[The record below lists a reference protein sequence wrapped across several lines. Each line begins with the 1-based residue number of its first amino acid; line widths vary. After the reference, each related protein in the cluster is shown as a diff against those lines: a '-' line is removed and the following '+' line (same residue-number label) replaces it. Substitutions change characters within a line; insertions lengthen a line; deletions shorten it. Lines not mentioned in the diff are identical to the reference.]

1 MFLFDLLLTSL
12 SFVSSGVSFW
22 IYMAVSL
29 VILYGL
35 YADDVK
41 ALTKGWGVLV
51 VLAAFTVIAYGNPTL
66 HAWYSENL
74 TVKLLTTLGVYIGGG
89 FIVALINWRFMMSR
103 YKNKAREFKR
113 QFDSSTVLNPE
124 THQHQ
129 YAVAL
134 NNFIYKSFDGLYEPQ
149 RRALRLPKVFKEEKF
164 INGEEI
170 SVVKPKVMPAYIVN
184 WWGMWPF
191 AIFYTA
197 YDPLHSM
204 FKGLY
209 NACAGLF
216 TRLRDSIAGDVTKF

>member
-51 VLAAFTVIAYGNPTL
+51 VLAAFTVFAYGNPTL
-66 HAWYSENL
+66 HVWYSENL
-74 TVKLLTTLGVYIGGG
+74 TVKLLITLGAYVGGG

-113 QFDSSTVLNPE
+113 EYDKTTRLTAA
-124 THQHQ
+124 THQ
-129 YAVAL
+129 YVVEL
-134 NNFIYKSFDGLYEPQ
+134 NDHIYKAFDRIYEAE
-149 RRALRLPKVFKEEKF
+149 RRALRLPKVFVEEKL
-164 INGEEI
+164 INGVGVL
-170 SVVKPKVMPAYIVN
+170 VVKPKVMPAYIVN

-209 NACAGLF
+209 STCAGLF

>member
-1 MFLFDLLLTSL
+1 
-12 SFVSSGVSFW
+12 
-22 IYMAVSL
+22 MALSL
-29 VILYGL
+29 VMLFGL

-41 ALTKGWGVLV
+41 ALTKGWGVLI
-51 VLAAFTVIAYGNPTL
+51 VLAAFAVFAYGNPTL

-74 TVKLLTTLGVYIGGG
+74 TVKLLITLGAYIGGG

-113 QFDSSTVLNPE
+113 KFDKSTGLNAA
-124 THQHQ
+124 THQ
-129 YAVAL
+129 YAVEL
-134 NNFIYKSFDGLYEPQ
+134 NNYIYKSFNGIYEPE
-149 RRALRLPKVFKEEKF
+149 RRDLRLPKVFKESKVV
-164 INGEEI
+164 NGESI
-170 SVVKPKVMPAYIVN
+170 DVVKPRVMPAYIVN

-209 NACAGLF
+209 QACAGLF
-216 TRLRDSIAGDVTKF
+216 TRLRDSIAGDVTKL